1 MYLLADLSA
10 VESILGQFE
19 PKISR
24 SFDQFVFEVKS
35 SVVQKGLVLLFLG
48 AEEKVCSWTL
58 LSKKPEILASSE
70 RQCA

>member
-19 PKISR
+19 PKSSR
-24 SFDQFVFEVKS
+24 SSDQFVFEVKS
-35 SVVQKGLVLLFLG
+35 CVVQKGLVLLFLG